1 MRRNCLSLAKQ
12 RSMRL
17 RSRYSALSQARGC
30 WQLRGGIT
38 GWAPS
43 EWICATSCRLSWP
56 LSAKTHLGLNPASS
70 AGACVM
76 SLRWPPVRINRTGRP
91 WPSTA
96 MGSSCSDLLG
106 NAPEPGALPPFS
118 GRRLCVRPDNAAV
131 DHQILV
137 ASILNQGL
145 GPPLP
150 DALGRPAGEA
160 LVHALAGSVARRQ
173 ITPARPGAQHPQ
185 HAIDEAAVV
194 RCRTPRVTGL
204 AWE

>member
-1 MRRNCLSLAKQ
+1 MQRNCLSLAKQ

-96 MGSSCSDLLG
+96 MWIFVLSPPGQRPRAGCVAPLSRSPPVRAPGQCCCRSSDTRCFD
-106 NAPEPGALPPFS
+106 PES
-118 GRRLCVRPDNAAV
+118 GTA
-131 DHQILV
+131 
-137 ASILNQGL
+137 
-145 GPPLP
+145 
-150 DALGRPAGEA
+150 
-160 LVHALAGSVARRQ
+160 
-173 ITPARPGAQHPQ
+173 TPAPGCPW
-185 HAIDEAAVV
+185 
-194 RCRTPRVTGL
+194 PPGG
-204 AWE
+204 